1 MKNTLL
7 TTGTFLG
14 ILIPQ
19 IALGYITPEEVLL
32 NRELYLPPSARE
44 AGMRTDIQAQE
55 SDDRRAQE
63 QEDYFDAQYPE
74 EEEEV
79 ITEPE
84 LHESAPDE
92 ESELSEEDRTLLES
106 LRLLTRVQDN
116 QETTKL
122 QQQILYLTGQQQ
134 NMHAGAPLAPTGAG
148 SVLAV
153 LTAVGAIVWTLWKAR
168 RSEKLTVVR

>member
-7 TTGTFLG
+7 TTGTLLG

-44 AGMRTDIQAQE
+44 AQMRTDIQAQE

-74 EEEEV
+74 EEEEF
-79 ITEPE
+79 IEPE

-92 ESELSEEDRTLLES
+92 EVTLSEEDRTLLES

-116 QETTKL
+116 QETTRL

-168 RSEKLTVVR
+168 RSEKMTIVR